1 MEREFVVA
9 RLKQFGPVNDAQQ
22 TRVTQ
27 AVLPLESYA
36 DRDGYRA
43 DFIEGQPVLPL
54 PGAGKWQHDLIK
66 ANEEARVEG
75 RPDYVL
81 AYRHFSVVM
90 SDSRALPLFSAVNI
104 DGALSDR
111 AVKRTDVWRRDP
123 RIPIQRQNLSEGYGY
138 ANQGFFAR
146 GHMTRREDP
155 NWGERSIAEQ
165 ADADTFHITNV
176 APQRQSFN
184 AGPWLALESY
194 VLENC
199 DEENLKISVFTGPIL
214 TDQDPI
220 YYNRKIPL
228 DFWKIIAF
236 VHPKTTELT
245 TIGYRRSQVSA
256 LPSLAGSR
264 FVFGDFQDTQVPI
277 EGIAEATGLDLAAL
291 AERDVMEGA
300 DKRMEVRIQSVSDV
314 FLSR

>member
-1 MEREFVVA
+1 MA
-9 RLKQFGPVNDAQQ
+9 TMGGWKHFGPVGDAQQ

-27 AVLPLESYA
+27 ALLPLAGYG
-36 DRDGYRA
+36 DRDGYRP
-43 DFIEGQPVLPL
+43 DFITGQPEIPL
-54 PGAGKWQHDLIK
+54 PGAGKWQQDLLEVN
-66 ANEEARVEG
+66 AEARVEG
-75 RPDYVL
+75 RPNHVL

-90 SDSRALPLFSAVNI
+90 SNSRALPLFSAVNI

-111 AVKRTDVWRRDP
+111 AVERTDIWRRDP
-123 RIPIQRQNLSEGYGY
+123 RIPLNKQNLSEGYGN

-155 NWGERSIAEQ
+155 NWGDRVIAEQ

-184 AGPWLALESY
+184 AGPWLSLESY
-194 VLENC
+194 VLDNC
-199 DEENLKISVFTGPIL
+199 DRENLKISVFTGPIL
-214 TDQDPI
+214 TDQDPT
-220 YYNRKIPL
+220 YYNRRIPL
-228 DFWKIIAF
+228 DFWKIVAF
-236 VHPKTTELT
+236 VHPKTRELT
-245 TIGYRRSQVSA
+245 TIGYRRSQVSS
-256 LPSLAGSR
+256 LPTLAGSR

-277 EGIAEATGLDLAAL
+277 EGLAEATGLDLSAL

-300 DKRMEVRIQSVSDV
+300 DKRIEIRVQSVSDI